1 MHLERWQVKKNK
13 ELQDPDGSLD
23 YFPLKKTQLSV
34 TMANGDG
41 DRYVPDEPGASW
53 SQKANE
59 IIWEGSQSQSEGL
72 LLKKA
77 RAV

>member
-53 SQKANE
+53 ARKQMRSSEKDPRANLRD
-59 IIWEGSQSQSEGL
+59 SY
-72 LLKKA
+72 
-77 RAV
+77 